1 MNGFETVKVIRE
13 YLKLIRPYGMLF
25 IGFTPVFSA
34 LCNGKYDGFSLFL
47 LLVIGVLGH
56 IFVFVQN
63 DYLDM
68 EVDRQSKYVVQR
80 PLISGVIS
88 RAQARG
94 LFLGAFF
101 VSLSIV
107 VVFFFSLR
115 SLALLLLSFFLM
127 TLYNRYS
134 KQTPGMEYVLAA
146 AVFCYGVFGAFTVS
160 EEISFFALSISGVAA
175 LQWVFSVGV
184 SANLKDVEYDTKLG
198 ITTTPVLFGTHV
210 VENELQKPMSFNVY
224 AYTIKFLHVGV
235 ALLPFIFG
243 YSSYLINGFP
253 FPLICFLVLAFLLF
267 YTTKGILTTSLR
279 NRNLMLIYE
288 GAHEGLALL
297 LIPVVLLS
305 TLTEYFGVIVTLLLM
320 LSLIAWPL
328 LCLRFLYGK
337 SLIPLE

>member
-1 MNGFETVKVIRE
+1 MKDFETVKVIQE
-13 YLKLIRPYGMLF
+13 YLKLIRLYGILF
-25 IGFTPVFSA
+25 IGFTPVFGA
-34 LCNGKYDGFSLFL
+34 LCNGQYDGFSLFML
-47 LLVIGVLGH
+47 LFLGVLGH

-63 DYLDM
+63 DYFDM
-68 EVDRQSKYVVQR
+68 EVDQQSKYVVQR
-80 PLISGVIS
+80 PLISGAIS
-88 RAQARG
+88 RSQARG
-94 LFLGAFF
+94 LFLSAFF
-101 VSLSIV
+101 ISLIIV
-107 VVFFFSLR
+107 VVFFFSFR
-115 SLALLLLSFFLM
+115 SVVILLLSFLLM

-134 KQTPGMEYVLAA
+134 KKTPGMEYVLAA

-160 EEISFFALSISGVAA
+160 EEISFFALSISCVAA
-175 LQWVFSVGV
+175 LQWIFSVGV

-198 ITTTPVLFGTHV
+198 ITTTPVLFGTQV
-210 VENELQKPMSFNVY
+210 VDNELQKPFSFIVY
-224 AYTIKFLHVGV
+224 AYIIKFLHVGV
-235 ALLPFIFG
+235 ALLPLIFG

-253 FPLICFLVLAFLLF
+253 FPLVSFFIVAFLLL
-267 YTTKGILTTSLR
+267 YTTRGILTTSLR

-305 TLTEYFGVIVTLLLM
+305 ILTEHFGIMATFLLM